1 MHCKTKPRHSGS
13 GIVRPGGPKREAK
26 LSGTIISFIIQLIA
40 WAVGGNA
47 AGGLL
52 KNISLG
58 PLGNTI
64 AEGADGGIGGSI
76 LSGLIPALGSAAS
89 GAGGFDIAA
98 MAGQL
103 AGGGITGAIVTAVVG
118 RIKNALIK
126 KA

>member
-1 MHCKTKPRHSGS
+1 M
-13 GIVRPGGPKREAK
+13 
-26 LSGTIISFIIQLIA
+26 SGTIVNFIIQLIA
-40 WAVGGNA
+40 GAVGGNA

-64 AEGADGGIGGSI
+64 AGAAGGGIGGSI
-76 LSGLIPALGSAAS
+76 LSGLIPALGSAVS
-89 GAGGFDIAA
+89 GAGGFDISA

-118 RIKNALIK
+118 LIKNALIK